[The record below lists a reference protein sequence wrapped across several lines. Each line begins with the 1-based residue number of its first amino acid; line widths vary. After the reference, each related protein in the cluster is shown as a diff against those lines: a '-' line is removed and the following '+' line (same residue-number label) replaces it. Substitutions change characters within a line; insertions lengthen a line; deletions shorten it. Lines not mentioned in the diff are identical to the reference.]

1 LDFIK
6 TKNLI
11 FEYNQ
16 YDEQNQKYEK
26 FRAIDNIN
34 LNIKKGD
41 FVAILGHNGS
51 GKSTFAKH
59 INALLLPTEGTI
71 WVNNIDTSNFEQI
84 WEIRQNAGMVFQNP
98 DNQLIATIVEE
109 DVAFGPENL
118 GIEPKEIR
126 KRVDEAIKSVNMTE
140 FALNS
145 PDLLSGGQKQ
155 RVAIAGILAMKPK
168 CIVLDEPTAMLD
180 PAGRNEVIK
189 TITMLNKEEGIT
201 IVLITHYM
209 EETVNADRVIII
221 QKGKIVMDD
230 TPRKVFKQV
239 EKMKALRLDVPQ
251 VTEITHKLIKKGI
264 NIRDDILNINQMCDE
279 LLKIGFNN
287 KNIEKVEK
295 KEKKFETIIEIKNL
309 SHIYSENTVFEKKA
323 LENINLKIGKGEFV
337 GLIGHTGSGKS
348 TLIQH
353 LNALIKPTSGNIF
366 LNGIDI
372 NSDKSKLKQIR
383 QKIGLVFQYPEHQLF
398 ETTVFKDVAFAPKNM
413 GVEKD
418 EIEKRVINALNA
430 VGIDKNYYK
439 KSPFELSG
447 GQKRRVAIAGILA
460 MNPEVLVLD
469 EPTAGLDPYGRDEIL
484 NLIKDMRDRLNITVI
499 LVSHSMEDVS
509 KYADKIVVM
518 YKGKVEFE
526 GSPDYVFSHFNRLK
540 EIGLSIPQTSMLMN
554 MLIENGIN
562 LPKNIYTV
570 DEAVYLLSNMLIKN

>member
-16 YDEQNQKYEK
+16 YNEQNHEYEK

-71 WVNNIDTSNFEQI
+71 WVNNIDTNNFEQI
-84 WEIRQNAGMVFQNP
+84 WEVRQSAGMVFQNP
-98 DNQLIATIVEE
+98 DNQLIATVVEE

-189 TITMLNKEEGIT
+189 TIKKLNKEEGIT

-209 EETVNADRVIII
+209 EETIDADRVIVI

-230 TPRKVFKQV
+230 TPKKVFKQV
-239 EKMKALRLDVPQ
+239 EKLKALRLDVPQ
-251 VTEITHKLIKKGI
+251 VTEIAYKLIKKGI
-264 NIRDDILNINQMCDE
+264 NIPDDILNINQMCNE

-287 KNIEKVEK
+287 KNVTKAK
-295 KEKKFETIIEIKNL
+295 KEEKKFETIIEIKNL

-323 LENINLKIGKGEFV
+323 LDNINLEIGKGEFI

-353 LNALIKPTSGNIF
+353 LNALIKPTAGNIF

-413 GVEKD
+413 GIEKD

-430 VGIDKNYYK
+430 VGINKSYYE

-484 NLIKDMRDRLNITVI
+484 NLIKDMRDKLNITII

-518 YKGKVEFE
+518 YKGRIEFA

-562 LPKNIYTV
+562 LPKNVYTV
-570 DEAVYLLSNMLIKN
+570 DDAVYLLSDMLIKN